1 MQTNK
6 PLVSIGLAVRNG
18 QDYLCESLDSLL
30 GQTYKNFELIIS
42 DNVSDDD
49 TRKICE
55 EYVRRDSRV
64 RYIRQKENIGGYRN
78 YDFLKNEAK
87 GEYFMWA
94 THDDK
99 WDGKFIEKC
108 LERFKKNSEAIIAFA
123 NWDAFF
129 DSGEKIHHPPEQY
142 FSFEKDTYTR
152 LKSYILL
159 RSSQGKIEMIYGL
172 WKKKFL
178 KNMFSENEFYSDDN
192 FMFKMLF
199 EGKFAFINET
209 LFFKRASSGFQNA
222 QKITIKSIALFFL
235 NRIRALHSKLFYAN
249 FKCVFYSSLFKK
261 SEKIKLFGWL
271 FYAYLRSI
279 WYGHA

>member
-1 MQTNK
+1 MQK
-6 PLVSIGLAVRNG
+6 KEPLVSIGLAVRNG

-49 TRKICE
+49 THKICE
-55 EYVRRDSRV
+55 EYVRKDYRI

-87 GEYFMWA
+87 GEYFMWT

-99 WDGKFIEKC
+99 WDKNFIEKC
-108 LERFKKNSEAIIAFA
+108 LAKLKEDSGAIVAFA

-129 DSGEKIHHPPEQY
+129 NSGERIHHPPEQY
-142 FSFEKDTYTR
+142 FSFEKDIYTR

-172 WKKKFL
+172 WKKNAL
-178 KNMFSENEFYSDDN
+178 KNMYSATEFYSDDN
-192 FMFKMLF
+192 FMFKMSF
-199 EGKFAFINET
+199 EGPFIFINEI
-209 LFFKRASSGFQNA
+209 LFFKRASSGFQNT

-249 FKCVFYSSLFKK
+249 FKCVFRSLSLTPK
-261 SEKIKLFGWL
+261 EKTKLFGWL

-279 WYGHA
+279 WCGYA